1 MRREVRFA
9 VILALV
15 ACARD
20 TLASHSHKER
30 IYPSGSGSVIVVYKK
45 DHGDHKDSHSSSSR
59 DGYTPSIRGG
69 HSRFLDDDPAR
80 GDEFRYIKAKDIS
93 EGPHLAAPGKTPNL
107 LPTPGFIEGR
117 PHCAR
122 ELDLCA
128 HNHDYPLDKVSVIV
142 DRFYSHTYDL
152 YHSLYQTPPHEVQW
166 VENVTNAYTH
176 EKHHGDFACKSEATY
191 LRIGWAKNYK
201 GHWKAVVNTE
211 RFPQTA
217 RIEKCKYREKPC
229 DYMPPCYKTSCK
241 QREMLYPLIAV
252 NPYDSSQ
259 KPLVDLFPL
268 PSGCVCYVDDTFFHK
283 K

>member
-1 MRREVRFA
+1 MRREVK
-9 VILALV
+9 LALLLG
-15 ACARD
+15 
-20 TLASHSHKER
+20 LATYLEEISCSLSPKER

-45 DHGDHKDSHSSSSR
+45 DHGDPKDSLSSGHRDSYSSHR
-59 DGYTPSIRGG
+59 DGRSRYLEDD
-69 HSRFLDDDPAR
+69 HSRADD
-80 GDEFRYIKAKDIS
+80 FRFVKAKDLS
-93 EGPHLAAPGKTPNL
+93 EGPHLSAPGKTPNL

-142 DRFYSHTYDL
+142 DRYYSHTYDL

-166 VENVTNAYTH
+166 VENFTNAFTH

-229 DYMPPCYKTSCK
+229 DYMPPCYKTACK

-252 NPYDSSQ
+252 NPYDLGQ
-259 KPLVDLFPL
+259 KPLIDLFPL